1 MWCFIEMHNQCSPTT
16 DWEENLNSFHDRD
29 GEDIF
34 NEVVMDVG
42 EEGGSVIASTTILCI
57 PLRRLYNLN
66 SRSYENLA
74 SQDNTPEVQKNK
86 PQR

>member
-16 DWEENLNSFHDRD
+16 NWEENLNSLHERD

-57 PLRRLYNLN
+57 SLRWLYILN
-66 SRSYENLA
+66 SRSYEKLT